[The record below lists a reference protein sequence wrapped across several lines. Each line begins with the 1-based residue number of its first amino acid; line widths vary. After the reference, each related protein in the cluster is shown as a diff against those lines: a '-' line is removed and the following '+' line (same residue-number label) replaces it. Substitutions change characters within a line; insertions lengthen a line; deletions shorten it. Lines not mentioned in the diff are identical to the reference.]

1 MGPIA
6 NASNLVITEIHYAPL
21 SPETSEE
28 LAAANDASD
37 FEFIEMQNVSTDM
50 IDLTGMHFTEGIDFD
65 FTFSEV
71 TTLAPGELVLLVRNR
86 AAFEARY
93 GTAHS
98 GRIAGEFLPTRLEN
112 AGERLHLVNGVGTTI
127 ANFRY
132 NDRDPWP
139 EAAGRDG
146 FSLVLAA
153 ATVPVPDYS
162 EPGNWRAST
171 MAGGTPGAGL
181 LRDSD
186 GDGLSDTDEALAG
199 TDPLRPDTD
208 GDGSPDGSEIA
219 AGTDPLDGASLFQI
233 TTLSKDPLTGFVTVR
248 WDSVPG
254 KSYTLEASADL
265 VDWEVT
271 SSGILAVG
279 TVTLQL
285 DPQAI
290 GKGRRFYRVSVEE

>member
-1 MGPIA
+1 
-6 NASNLVITEIHYAPL
+6 
-21 SPETSEE
+21 
-28 LAAANDASD
+28 
-37 FEFIEMQNVSTDM
+37 
-50 IDLTGMHFTEGIDFD
+50 
-65 FTFSEV
+65 
-71 TTLAPGELVLLVRNR
+71 
-86 AAFEARY
+86 
-93 GTAHS
+93 
-98 GRIAGEFLPTRLEN
+98 
-112 AGERLHLVNGVGTTI
+112 
-127 ANFRY
+127 
-132 NDRDPWP
+132 
-139 EAAGRDG
+139 
-146 FSLVLAA
+146 
-153 ATVPVPDYS
+153 
-162 EPGNWRAST
+162 

-233 TTLSKDPLTGFVTVR
+233 TTLRKDPLTGFVTVR

-265 VDWEVT
+265 IDWEVT